1 MKRSLLVVVFFVL
14 ITAACSQLF
23 PTQIGDVLK
32 NPRGYAEKEVTISGE
47 VTDVLSF
54 VFIKY
59 FRVKDSTGEIV
70 VVTERPVPNKGER
83 ISVKGIVKEAFSI
96 GDQNIIVLIESADN
110 RKN

>member
-1 MKRSLLVVVFFVL
+1 MKRSLLVVVFSIL

-47 VTDVLSF
+47 VTDVFSF

-59 FRVKDSTGEIV
+59 FRVKDSSGEIA
-70 VVTERPVPNKGER
+70 VVTERPLPNKGER
-83 ISVKGIVKEAFSI
+83 IRVKGIVKEAFSI
-96 GDQNIIVLIESADN
+96 GDQNITVLVESTDN
-110 RKN
+110 PKH